1 MEISLIE
8 KHYRDNHQRLIKKMT
23 FRAGTVW
30 AAEDIVHTAY
40 ERAIRYRRSCE
51 PNRFGQWFSTL
62 INNALRD
69 YKVEENGRSCL
80 DIDDED
86 VAASEECPH
95 YTDHVMK
102 EIFELINTKSE
113 VQIEILNMYFK
124 QEFSAKDIAAI
135 TEHSYSKTHQIIQRF
150 RNELKELYRD
160 A

>member
-1 MEISLIE
+1 
-8 KHYRDNHQRLIKKMT
+8 
-23 FRAGTVW
+23 
-30 AAEDIVHTAY
+30 
-40 ERAIRYRRSCE
+40 
-51 PNRFGQWFSTL
+51 
-62 INNALRD
+62 
-69 YKVEENGRSCL
+69 
-80 DIDDED
+80 
-86 VAASEECPH
+86 
-95 YTDHVMK
+95 MK